1 MSAYPA
7 FFALYPT
14 AERLRNVRALHY
26 SNGVRSAPLWSA
38 YVLFDFV
45 FVMLVSVIVTVLFGA
60 LWSHWYGLG
69 YLFVVFFLYG
79 LTSVAF
85 SCKCSL
91 PVFLYFADKR

>member
-1 MSAYPA
+1 
-7 FFALYPT
+7 
-14 AERLRNVRALHY
+14 
-26 SNGVRSAPLWSA
+26 
-38 YVLFDFV
+38 
-45 FVMLVSVIVTVLFGA
+45 MLVSVIVTVLFGA